1 MSTIAPLR
9 TLWSSGLTPTART
22 ATRTWPGPGAGSSM
36 SIGRSTSASPYS
48 LKAIA
53 LVMEAPWDCVE
64 LAPPTVSIL
73 VRGHGQGP
81 WAFGRF
87 DLSERP
93 GSAGP
98 DRTRLDGMDGA
109 DGVTGTS
116 NAGNAGNAGNA
127 NGAKST
133 TSASGANGRWQEA
146 WARPE
151 DALARAVEVLRAPR
165 PDILPR
171 LSRTLATLVPHVAVA
186 QLSGV
191 CTYSPT
197 HAHGL
202 PELADGIS
210 GLELSRL
217 AERATATIATGR
229 PWQGEAD
236 LAGRTRPVVVVSA
249 ASGGATPTDDAAP
262 TSDVPTS
269 SVNGAVLVLV
279 RADATPVAPG
289 ALAVLQQLWELVV
302 AHSDHRATDAAP
314 KHAAASRASA
324 NARARAIAE
333 FTGTHSA
340 ALSAILAP
348 LRSADLDD
356 ATARRSAT
364 ELAVTALLDLR
375 QGADLDRTLSEE
387 PAGAAFARLAREL
400 RPLLRHTRV
409 RLDSAPPAEAT
420 RSVPADAAHTARD
433 AVRAAVLLMLE
444 QEKPT
449 RLHVSWQFTPEDA
462 LRAVVRGDGLGV
474 LAVDALAVH
483 RTTDRIAALGGR
495 CTVEAVPGWGTTV
508 TVDLPLSLPEPSL
521 ATDPLDGLQPRES
534 EVLDQLA
541 QGRRNRDIAAALHI
555 SESTVKFHV
564 ANILA
569 KLGVASRGEAAAL
582 AHRAGM
588 PAGTVGLHVAP

>member
-1 MSTIAPLR
+1 
-9 TLWSSGLTPTART
+9 
-22 ATRTWPGPGAGSSM
+22 
-36 SIGRSTSASPYS
+36 
-48 LKAIA
+48 
-53 LVMEAPWDCVE
+53 
-64 LAPPTVSIL
+64 
-73 VRGHGQGP
+73 
-81 WAFGRF
+81 
-87 DLSERP
+87 
-93 GSAGP
+93 
-98 DRTRLDGMDGA
+98 MDGA
-109 DGVTGTS
+109 DGMNGTGG
-116 NAGNAGNAGNA
+116 AGGAGTPGGAGSPG
-127 NGAKST
+127 GADEKWRESW
-133 TSASGANGRWQEA
+133 S
-146 WARPE
+146 RPE
-151 DALARAVEVLRAPR
+151 DALARAVEVLRTPR
-165 PDILPR
+165 PELLLR
-171 LSRTLATLVPHVAVA
+171 LSRMLGTLVPHVAIA

-191 CTYSPT
+191 CTHSPT

-202 PELADGIS
+202 PELTEGVS
-210 GLELSRL
+210 SLELSRL
-217 AERATATIATGR
+217 AERTTATTATGR
-229 PWQGEAD
+229 PWQGEAE
-236 LAGRTRPVVVVSA
+236 LAGRIRPVVVVSA
-249 ASGGATPTDDAAP
+249 APGGHPTPGGRTPDTGG
-262 TSDVPTS
+262 TSTTG
-269 SVNGAVLVLV
+269 NGAVLVLV
-279 RADATPVAPG
+279 RANTAPVAPG
-289 ALAVLQQLWELVV
+289 ALAVLQQLWDLVI
-302 AHSDHRATDAAP
+302 AHSDHRATDAGP

-375 QGADLDRTLSEE
+375 QGAELDRALSEE
-387 PAGAAFARLAREL
+387 TADAAFARLAREL

-409 RLDSAPPAEAT
+409 RLDAAPPAEAA

-433 AVRAAVLLMLE
+433 AVRATVLLMLE

-449 RLHVSWQFTPEDA
+449 RLHVSWQFTPDDA

-474 LAVDALAVH
+474 LAVDALTVH

-508 TVDLPLSLPEPSL
+508 TVDLPLTLPEPAL

-588 PAGTVGLHVAP
+588 PGGAVGLHVAS

>member
-1 MSTIAPLR
+1 MI
-9 TLWSSGLTPTART
+9 G
-22 ATRTWPGPGAGSSM
+22 TRDAD
-36 SIGRSTSASPYS
+36 SA
-48 LKAIA
+48 
-53 LVMEAPWDCVE
+53 D
-64 LAPPTVSIL
+64 
-73 VRGHGQGP
+73 
-81 WAFGRF
+81 
-87 DLSERP
+87 ERW
-93 GSAGP
+93 
-98 DRTRLDGMDGA
+98 R
-109 DGVTGTS
+109 
-116 NAGNAGNAGNA
+116 
-127 NGAKST
+127 
-133 TSASGANGRWQEA
+133 QA

-151 DALARAVEVLRAPR
+151 DALALAVEVLRTPR
-165 PDILPR
+165 PDLLPR
-171 LSRTLATLVPHVAVA
+171 LSRTLATLVPHVAIA

-191 CTYSPT
+191 CTFSPT
-197 HAHGL
+197 HSHGL
-202 PELADGIS
+202 PELVDGIS

-217 AERATATIATGR
+217 AAHATATTATGR

-249 ASGGATPTDDAAP
+249 PSGGAAPADATAPAATDAPIDTTTPHSLA
-262 TSDVPTS
+262 
-269 SVNGAVLVLV
+269 NGAVLVLV
-279 RADATPVAPG
+279 RADTAPVAPG
-289 ALAVLQQLWELVV
+289 ALAVLQQLWELVI

-356 ATARRSAT
+356 AAARRSAT

-375 QGADLDRTLSEE
+375 QGAELDRTLSEE
-387 PAGAAFARLAREL
+387 PADAAFARLVREL

-409 RLDSAPPAEAT
+409 RLDAAPPAESA

-433 AVRAAVLLMLE
+433 AVRVAVLLMLE

-449 RLHVSWQFTPEDA
+449 RLHVSWRFTPEDA

-483 RTTDRIAALGGR
+483 RTADRITALGGR

-508 TVDLPLSLPEPSL
+508 TVDLPLALPEPAL

-588 PAGTVGLHVAP
+588 PAGAVGLHVAS